1 MWKPIAA
8 SAAAVLIAGSSLV
21 YAQNRPGREGPQARR
36 PNVEDLRAYGEAR
49 LAALKAGLALTAE
62 QEKNWPAFEQ
72 AAREFAKLRIDR
84 ANASVNTPQSGDVN
98 PADRISRRATAM
110 IETGNA
116 LKKLGD
122 ATGPLYNSLD
132 ENQKRRF
139 AVLSRLSRFGG
150 DDFRGREGR
159 DGFRGREGR
168 EGREGRD
175 DFRDRDGR
183 PGWRGFM
190 RRSEGFDMRRG
201 EGFEGP
207 MMQRPPMGP
216 MQRSQNLTPPVRGE
230 ERL

>member
-98 PADRISRRATAM
+98 PADRIGRRATAM

-139 AVLSRLSRFGG
+139 AVLSRLERFGG
-150 DDFRGREGR
+150 DRFRDREGR
-159 DGFRGREGR
+159 DGRDEFRGRD
-168 EGREGRD
+168 GRD
-175 DFRDRDGR
+175 GRDGR
-183 PGWRGFM
+183 PGPRGFM
-190 RRSEGFDMRRG
+190 RRSEGSD
-201 EGFEGP
+201 GP
-207 MMQRPPMGP
+207 MMQHPPMGS
-216 MQRSQNLTPPVRGE
+216 MRRSTDMAPPVRGE

>member
-8 SAAAVLIAGSSLV
+8 SAAALLIAGSSVV
-21 YAQNRPGREGPQARR
+21 YAQYRQDRPGREGPRR

-72 AAREFAKLRIDR
+72 AAREFAKLRVDR
-84 ANASVNTPQSGDVN
+84 ANASVNTQQSGDAN
-98 PADRISRRATAM
+98 PAERISRRATTM
-110 IETGNA
+110 IETGVA

-150 DDFRGREGR
+150 DDFRGRERR
-159 DGFRGREGR
+159 DDFRGRD
-168 EGREGRD
+168 GRD
-175 DFRDRDGR
+175 DFRGRDDRFG
-183 PGWRGFM
+183 PRGFM
-190 RRSEGFDMRRG
+190 RRGENFD
-201 EGFEGP
+201 GP
-207 MMQRPPMGP
+207 MMPHRPMGP
-216 MQRSQNLTPPVRGE
+216 MQRSTDMTPPVHGE

>member
-8 SAAAVLIAGSSLV
+8 GAAALLIAGSSVV
-21 YAQNRPGREGPQARR
+21 YAQYRPDRPGREGPQARR

-62 QEKNWPAFEQ
+62 QEKNRPAFEQ
-72 AAREFAKLRIDR
+72 AAREFAKLRVDR
-84 ANASVNTPQSGDVN
+84 ANASANTQPSGDAN
-98 PADRISRRATAM
+98 PADRMSRRATAM

-122 ATGPLYNSLD
+122 ATAPLYNSLD
-132 ENQKRRF
+132 ESQKRRF

-150 DDFRGREGR
+150 DDFRGRDGRFDGR
-159 DGFRGREGR
+159 DG
-168 EGREGRD
+168 RD
-175 DFRDRDGR
+175 DRFDGRDGR
-183 PGWRGFM
+183 FGPRGFM
-190 RRSEGFDMRRG
+190 RRSEGFD
-201 EGFEGP
+201 GP

-216 MQRSQNLTPPVRGE
+216 MRRSTDMGPPGE

>member
-36 PNVEDLRAYGEAR
+36 PSVEDLRAYGEAR

-62 QEKNWPAFEQ
+62 QERNWPAFEQ
-72 AAREFAKLRIDR
+72 AARDFAKLRVDR
-84 ANASVNTPQSGDVN
+84 ANASANTQPSGDTN
-98 PADRISRRATAM
+98 PAERMNRRATSM

-122 ATGPLYNSLD
+122 ATAPLYNSLD
-132 ENQKRRF
+132 ESQKRRF
-139 AVLSRLSRFGG
+139 AVLSRLERSGG
-150 DDFRGREGR
+150 DR
-159 DGFRGREGR
+159 FRGREGR
-168 EGREGRD
+168 EDFRGRD
-175 DFRDRDGR
+175 DR

-190 RRSEGFDMRRG
+190 RRSDNFD
-201 EGFEGP
+201 GP
-207 MMQRPPMGP
+207 RIQRPPMGP
-216 MQRSQNLTPPVRGE
+216 RSLNLSPPVAGE

>member
-8 SAAAVLIAGSSLV
+8 GAAALLIAGSSVV
-21 YAQNRPGREGPQARR
+21 YAQYRPDRPGREGPQARR

-72 AAREFAKLRIDR
+72 AAREFAKLRVDR
-84 ANASVNTPQSGDVN
+84 ANASVNTPQSGDAN
-98 PADRISRRATAM
+98 PAERISRRATAM
-110 IETGNA
+110 IDTGNA

-122 ATGPLYNSLD
+122 ATGPLYDSLD

-150 DDFRGREGR
+150 DDVRGRERREDFRGR
-159 DGFRGREGR
+159 D
-168 EGREGRD
+168 GRD
-175 DFRDRDGR
+175 DFRGRDDRFG
-183 PGWRGFM
+183 PRGF
-190 RRSEGFDMRRG
+190 MRRG
-201 EGFEGP
+201 EGFDGP
-207 MMQRPPMGP
+207 MMQPPMGP
-216 MQRSQNLTPPVRGE
+216 MQRSMMPPARGE